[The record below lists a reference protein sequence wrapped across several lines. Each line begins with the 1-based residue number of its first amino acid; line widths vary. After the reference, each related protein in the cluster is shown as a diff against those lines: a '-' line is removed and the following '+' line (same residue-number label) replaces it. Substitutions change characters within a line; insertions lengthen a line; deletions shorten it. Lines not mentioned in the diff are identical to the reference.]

1 MEPFGGEVISY
12 SECAQLDICLAD
24 EEVVCGYVASAVIP
38 GLESSREGVDDVGVL
53 YVSALA
59 VADDRGTMNARRS
72 LYMVLMPFPVNP
84 MRFFV
89 RENMCPP

>member
-1 MEPFGGEVISY
+1 MEPLGGEVISY

-38 GLESSREGVDDVGVL
+38 GLESAREGVDDVGVL

-59 VADDRGTMNARRS
+59 VADDRVRHDERAAVVVHGVDAVS
-72 LYMVLMPFPVNP
+72 GESHEVL
-84 MRFFV
+84 
-89 RENMCPP
+89 CA